1 METRSVSK
9 RKPKIKIIEKKRE
22 DETNKKVTYDKLL
35 HTVNKTYNDI
45 KDQEYSDEFT
55 ALQMHY
61 NDNYYKKDLEWI
73 LGYYDISKRK
83 KNKMDIV
90 NDIVLFELD
99 STNLE
104 MVNRRKLMWFYM
116 EEINN
121 DDYLSKYLNFY

>member
-9 RKPKIKIIEKKRE
+9 RKPKIKIIEKKE

-35 HTVNKTYNDI
+35 HTVNKTYNNI

-73 LGYYDISKRK
+73 LGYYNISKRK

-90 NDIVLFELD
+90 NDIILFELD
-99 STNLE
+99 SANLE
-104 MVNRRKLMWFYM
+104 MVNRRKLMWFYI

>member
-9 RKPKIKIIEKKRE
+9 RKPKIKIIEKKE

-35 HTVNKTYNDI
+35 QTVNKTYNDI